1 MSTEP
6 PLCISTWNK
15 LGDHLQLSL
24 MGKLHQEQGALY
36 SKPWSQSLAFSWETV
51 PCSTPTNIYNLS
63 LALTES
69 CQDPRGPGLD
79 LLWPDGIAGPQ
90 SISCSANIA
99 DLCASAQLCWP
110 AWSFCYLYASPTVCY
125 KTQIFTHAKFTVG
138 PHREVQAPLPHFP
151 RWYFPWDK
159 GMKGWCLQQ
168 GGEMPEVLITLQ
180 LKMEISVMIP
190 KQAAKIWKSGNSVNL
205 EFDIRTGWFQLD
217 VHAFISL
224 VIPFFF
230 FLLFTLFFFQI

>member
-1 MSTEP
+1 MPCIASPGHSHWHSAEKQSP
-6 PLCISTWNK
+6 AVPLLTFIICPLHWLKAARIHEALAWICCGQMGL
-15 LGDHLQLSL
+15 LGPSPFHVVPSL
-24 MGKLHQEQGALY
+24 
-36 SKPWSQSLAFSWETV
+36 
-51 PCSTPTNIYNLS
+51 
-63 LALTES
+63 
-69 CQDPRGPGLD
+69 
-79 LLWPDGIAGPQ
+79 
-90 SISCSANIA
+90 A

-138 PHREVQAPLPHFP
+138 PHREAQAPLPHFP

-168 GGEMPEVLITLQ
+168 WGEMPEVLITLQ

-230 FLLFTLFFFQI
+230 FPAFHIIFFSNINCFEGQSLTRQNR